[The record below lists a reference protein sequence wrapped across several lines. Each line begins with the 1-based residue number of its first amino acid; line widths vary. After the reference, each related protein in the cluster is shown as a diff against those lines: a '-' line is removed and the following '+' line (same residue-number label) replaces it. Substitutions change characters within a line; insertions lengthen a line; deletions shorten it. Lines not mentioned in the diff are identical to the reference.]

1 VADHR
6 SGSAY
11 APGATPPAWP
21 RGSAVVLAGTLGLAG
36 ACWGVAAW
44 QMDGMDMGTA
54 TQLGSFGFFA
64 ALWIAMM
71 AAMMLPGAAPA
82 VLRRARAAGAR
93 AVPVFVG
100 SYVAVWALAG
110 LGVYAV
116 YRPHGLTAAGA
127 LVTGAG
133 IYELTPVKRYFRQRC
148 LGSSSSGVGF
158 GLCCVGSTIGLM
170 LIWLA
175 LGAMSLAW
183 MSVVAVVVLGQ
194 KLWPA
199 NLAID
204 VPLALAIVGLGI
216 WIIVAQAA
224 PL

>member
-6 SGSAY
+6 FGSAY
-11 APGATPPAWP
+11 AVEATPPQWP
-21 RGSAVVLAGTLGLAG
+21 RGSAVALAGTLGPAA
-36 ACWGVAAW
+36 ACWGVAVW
-44 QMDGMDMGTA
+44 QMNGMDMGTA
-54 TQLGSFGFFA
+54 TQFGSFGFFA
-64 ALWIAMM
+64 ALWVAMM

-110 LGVYAV
+110 LGVYAA
-116 YRPHGLTAAGA
+116 YRPHGLTAAGT
-127 LVTGAG
+127 LVVGAG
-133 IYELTPVKRYFRQRC
+133 IYELTPVKRSFRQRC
-148 LGSSSSGVGF
+148 LESATSGVWF

-183 MSVVAVVVLGQ
+183 MSVIAVVVLVQ

-216 WIIVAQAA
+216 WIIVAQTA